1 MSDALN
7 LYHSKMEKAITW
19 AFCRASRHQGLEV
32 GLTKAPGNYT
42 HWLYI
47 ALPDGADDSA
57 KLQFKTITDEIST
70 GHEYGAVNKYQA
82 PDAQATARHLFNI

>member
-32 GLTKAPGNYT
+32 GLTKSPGDYT

-47 ALPDGADDSA
+47 ALPDGADAAA
-57 KLQFKTITDEIST
+57 KREFKTITDEISI
-70 GHEYGAVNKYQA
+70 GYQYSAVDQYKA
-82 PDAQATARHLFNI
+82 PDAHATARYLFNI

>member
-7 LYHSKMEKAITW
+7 LYHSKVEKSITW

-32 GLTKAPGNYT
+32 GLKKAPGNYT

-47 ALPDGADDSA
+47 ALPDGADDIA
-57 KLQFKTITDEIST
+57 KQQFKTITDEIST
-70 GHEYGAVNKYQA
+70 GYEYGAVEQYKGFTTEG
-82 PDAQATARHLFNI
+82 TARHLFNI